1 MHPKFRLPLL
11 LVTLVAFAPSVPA
24 QNPPSTRPAVPAGVR
39 AYRDLAYVANAHPH
53 QKLDL
58 YVPEKGDGPFPLIVW
73 IHGGG
78 WIDGDK
84 NGCPPLNSGFV
95 ERGYAAAS
103 LDYRLSGDAIF
114 PAQIDDCKAAIRW
127 LRAHAKEYR
136 LDPAHIGVWGASA
149 GGHLVALLGT
159 SGDVGEF
166 DTGENL
172 GQSSRVQAVG
182 DFFGPTDFVQMD
194 AHAVKGT
201 PLIHDSANSPEA
213 KLVGGLIQDK
223 AFAAK
228 VQSANPVRYVTKDD
242 PPFLIVHGD
251 HDPLVPHHQSEL
263 LYEALV
269 KTGIPVRFITVNGG
283 GHGAGFPNQELN
295 PIVREFFD
303 HNLKGDKSAAQW
315 PAAMTSEV
323 KATAQPTPN
332 ATPANQP
339 TAGKQ
344 EGTPNGPPSW
354 DVLMQRDDADHDGR
368 LSRAEFKGP
377 PPLFDR
383 LDANHDGFLTKEE
396 HEGGLRAMGRR

>member
-1 MHPKFRLPLL
+1 MKSKLPVVVFALAWL
-11 LVTLVAFAPSVPA
+11 SFGSATLA
-24 QNPPSTRPAVPAGVR
+24 QNPPPVPAAVI
-39 AYRDLAYVANAHPH
+39 AHRDLAYVAKAHAR

-58 YVPEKGDGPFPLIVW
+58 YLPEKGDGPFPLIVW

-78 WIDGDK
+78 WTAGDK
-84 NGCPPLNSGFV
+84 NGCPPLTQGFV
-95 ERGYAAAS
+95 ARGYAAAS

-114 PAQIDDCKAAIRW
+114 PAQIEDCKAAIRW

-136 LDPAHIGVWGASA
+136 IDPTHVGVWGSSA

-159 SGDVGEF
+159 AGDIKEF

-172 GQSSRVQAVG
+172 DQSSRVQAVS

-201 PLIHDSANSPEA
+201 PLIHDEARSPES
-213 KLVGGLIQDK
+213 KLVGGPIQDK

-251 HDPLVPHHQSEL
+251 ADPLVPHHQSEL
-263 LYEALV
+263 LYDALV
-269 KTGIPVRFITVNGG
+269 KSGIPVRFTTVIGG
-283 GHGAGFPNQELN
+283 GHGAGFPSTELN
-295 PIVREFFD
+295 PLVREFFAR
-303 HNLKGDKSAAQW
+303 HLMGNKSAAQW

-323 KATAQPTPN
+323 KATSENPAPN
-332 ATPANQP
+332 AAPRGSQPA
-339 TAGKQ
+339 AGKQ
-344 EGTPNGPPSW
+344 DGPRNGPPSW
-354 DVLMQRDDADHDGR
+354 DVLMGRDDADHDGL

-377 PPLFDR
+377 PQLFDR
-383 LDANHDGFLTKEE
+383 LDRNGDGKLTKEE
-396 HEGGLRAMGRR
+396 HEDGLRAMGRR